1 MDCYAIADVE
11 AGNNRYAA
19 GFAGNANGR
28 ITTSWCAASVEGTGN
43 NRGAFAGYAQT
54 GYITKSYYDSGK
66 TDLPAVG
73 YNAAYTGITPLT
85 SAQMLHEAN
94 FPDFD
99 FDRTWLIDE
108 GATTPYLQTFVIVKR
123 GYDVW
128 LEQNGLPEDTEPND
142 LVNGIPAGLRYVYSV
157 PNAVTNLNELAT
169 PFFRIVTVSGKPR
182 AAFLPTRDGYEGVQ
196 VNIQIYATSE
206 LTDMVDPDPAHW
218 PNRVNYVYDTY
229 NDVWKPATG
238 LEYPKM
244 FFRWCIT
251 FARAEDC
258 QCQWSISLVIGPQPG
273 LGSPSRSRVSGLRS
287 ARRFPLRLWR
297 AKRAVR

>member
-1 MDCYAIADVE
+1 M
-11 AGNNRYAA
+11 
-19 GFAGNANGR
+19 
-28 ITTSWCAASVEGTGN
+28 
-43 NRGAFAGYAQT
+43 
-54 GYITKSYYDSGK
+54 
-66 TDLPAVG
+66 G

-108 GATTPYLQTFVIVKR
+108 GSTTPYLQTFVIVKR

-251 FARAEDC
+251 FDRAEE
-258 QCQWSISLVIGPQPG
+258 
-273 LGSPSRSRVSGLRS
+273 
-287 ARRFPLRLWR
+287 
-297 AKRAVR
+297 

>member
-1 MDCYAIADVE
+1 M
-11 AGNNRYAA
+11 
-19 GFAGNANGR
+19 
-28 ITTSWCAASVEGTGN
+28 
-43 NRGAFAGYAQT
+43 
-54 GYITKSYYDSGK
+54 
-66 TDLPAVG
+66 
-73 YNAAYTGITPLT
+73 
-85 SAQMLHEAN
+85 
-94 FPDFD
+94 
-99 FDRTWLIDE
+99 
-108 GATTPYLQTFVIVKR
+108 IVKR

-251 FARAEDC
+251 FARAEE
-258 QCQWSISLVIGPQPG
+258 
-273 LGSPSRSRVSGLRS
+273 
-287 ARRFPLRLWR
+287 
-297 AKRAVR
+297 